1 MGLPWL
7 VFSSLCSAGKHLHRD
22 CVDASQPQAEPLSL
36 DNGAVS
42 GEPRINQ
49 RAGLCAP
56 GKAVNLGHRAK
67 HARLVP
73 CGRKRWGF
81 VWGPRGNIVS
91 CGTQTYL
98 CSTCDS
104 DIKVENA
111 SVMISS

>member
-49 RAGLCAP
+49 RGRTLCPRESSESGPQSKACEAGSLREEKMGFC
-56 GKAVNLGHRAK
+56 LGSE
-67 HARLVP
+67 
-73 CGRKRWGF
+73 RKYCQLW
-81 VWGPRGNIVS
+81 
-91 CGTQTYL
+91 
-98 CSTCDS
+98 DS
-104 DIKVENA
+104 DIPVLNL
-111 SVMISS
+111 